1 MTTKLALEGGTPVRT
16 TPFHPWPVFGE
27 AEERN
32 LLEVL
37 HSGNWGVLT
46 GTKVTEF
53 ELKFA
58 AFQAARFGVCVPNGT
73 LALEVALRALAIGPG
88 DEVIT
93 TPYTFIAT
101 ASSILLTG
109 ATPVFVDIDPASYN
123 LDPARVEAALSERTR
138 AILPVHLGGRPAD
151 MDALLALAQRHDL
164 KIVEDACQAW
174 GSEWRGRRVGALG
187 DLGAFSFQAS
197 KNITAGE
204 GGMVVTNNPDLADKC
219 WSIHNVGRIRG
230 GAWYQHEMLGL
241 NLRLPEW
248 EGAVLLAQLERLPQ
262 HSKVREGNARYLQQ
276 VLRAEVIGLT
286 PLNDDP
292 RVTANSRHLFI
303 MRYDPQAFG
312 GHSRAE
318 FLNAMLAE
326 GITPISNG
334 YIPLHQTPAIQRS
347 MKAADLKR
355 FPLGATEQAGNEAV
369 WLNQTAFLGSQADMD
384 SIVEAAK
391 KIQRAWV
398 VAQSS

>member
-1 MTTKLALEGGTPVRT
+1 MTSKLAIDGGTPVRQ
-16 TPFHPWPVFGE
+16 TPFHTWPVFGE

-37 HSGNWGVLT
+37 HSGKWGVLT

-53 ELKFA
+53 EQKFA
-58 AFQAARFGVCVPNGT
+58 AFQAARFGVGVPNGT
-73 LALEVALRALAIGPG
+73 LALELALRALGIGPG

-101 ASSILLTG
+101 ASAILLTG
-109 ATPVFVDIDPASYN
+109 ATPVFADIDPNSYT
-123 LDPARVEAALSERTR
+123 LDPAQVEAALSERTR

-151 MDALLALAQRHDL
+151 MDALLPLAQQHHL
-164 KIVEDACQAW
+164 KLVEDACQAW

-204 GGMVVTNNPDLADKC
+204 GGMLVTNDPELAEKC

-230 GAWYQHEMLGL
+230 GAWYQHEVLGI

-262 HSKVREGNARYLQQ
+262 QSQIREANTRYLQQ
-276 VLRAEVIGLT
+276 ALRAEIRGLT
-286 PLNDDP
+286 ALDDDP
-292 RVTANSRHLFI
+292 RVTAHSRHLFI
-303 MRYDPQAFG
+303 LRYTAQAFG
-312 GHSRAE
+312 GRSRAE
-318 FLNAMLAE
+318 FIHAMLAE
-326 GITPISNG
+326 GITPVGNG
-334 YIPLHQTPAIQRS
+334 YIPLHQTPAIQRA
-347 MKAADLKR
+347 MPAADLKR
-355 FPLGATEQAGNEAV
+355 CPLPWAEQAGRDSV
-369 WLNQTAFLGSQADMD
+369 WISQTPFLGSQADMD
-384 SIVEAAK
+384 SIVEAVR
-391 KIQRAWV
+391 KIQSAWE
-398 VAQSS
+398 